1 MTVEGPACFRYDSP
15 VYFDELDALGVMHNS
30 RFPVHVERA
39 QSALFEHLGYGW
51 TDLAERHEDIGYVV
65 RGMAL
70 EFTAPVACPGV
81 MRVEVVAVRLG
92 RTSATWGY
100 RCAVPVAG
108 GGDVPVAHGTR
119 VLVKADRTGR
129 PTPWTDAFRVL
140 FDRLAAG
147 DQGPRL

>member
-65 RGMAL
+65 RGIAL

-100 RCAVPVAG
+100 RCAVPG
-108 GGDVPVAHGTR
+108 PEGIDVPVAQGTR
-119 VLVKADRTGR
+119 VVVKVDGSGL
-129 PTPWTDAFRVL
+129 PTPWTDSFRAL
-140 FDRLAAG
+140 FGWLAGGAK
-147 DQGPRL
+147 GPRP